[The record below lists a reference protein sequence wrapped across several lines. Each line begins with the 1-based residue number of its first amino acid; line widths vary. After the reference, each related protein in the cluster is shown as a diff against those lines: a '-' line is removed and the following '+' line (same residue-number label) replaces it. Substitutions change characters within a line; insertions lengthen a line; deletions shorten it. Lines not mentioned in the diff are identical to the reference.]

1 MLRNKEALPD
11 ITDVSK
17 QFIGYAIGAH
27 VTQKFQ
33 EVYKRGS
40 PLVKGAVMDET
51 VINAIFQP
59 DILSTKLVLMD
70 RIIPDILVFN
80 PVNDLVKDFI
90 IRTMSSDAGT
100 NLQEFQQEA
109 NQAKTELMQP
119 SNNTPEQLNLQ
130 ANLFETVNNA
140 VNRTSVLENLRL
152 FVSVPITAP
161 VA

>member
-1 MLRNKEALPD
+1 
-11 ITDVSK
+11 
-17 QFIGYAIGAH
+17 
-27 VTQKFQ
+27 
-33 EVYKRGS
+33 
-40 PLVKGAVMDET
+40 MDET

-90 IRTMSSDAGT
+90 IRTMNSDAGT